1 MFQFTPLREG
11 WLHAVL
17 HLPFFAPVSIHTP
30 TWGVTFYGQNDVFI
44 IVKFQFTPLREG
56 WLSQKMLYEDE
67 RQVSIHTPTW
77 GVTILDRWLHLCHC
91 VSIHTPTWG
100 VTIMRRYSLVLE
112 PVSIHTPTWG
122 VTANLYKFLLNISEN
137 CTKYKKFYLLFI
149 KIIFSSQFKQTNLPI
164 TALKHQIILR
174 ERSGVFCTGPVRA
187 DIAHRIKSLS
197 CSINSGFPRKEI
209 FDS

>member
-1 MFQFTPLREG
+1 MRGDGTIAILCPSLLMFQFTPLREG
-11 WLHAVL
+11 WPKRRIGYTWTLL
-17 HLPFFAPVSIHTP
+17 VSIHTP
-30 TWGVTFYGQNDVFI
+30 TWGVTYAEQEI
-44 IVKFQFTPLREG
+44 KKLKR
-56 WLSQKMLYEDE
+56 
-67 RQVSIHTPTW
+67 
-77 GVTILDRWLHLCHC
+77 
-91 VSIHTPTWG
+91 
-100 VTIMRRYSLVLE
+100 
-112 PVSIHTPTWG
+112 VSIHTPTWG

-149 KIIFSSQFKQTNLPI
+149 KIIFSSQFKLTNLPI